1 MSRGPA
7 SYARTRNYA
16 RVQRERDERTHER
29 RMGRPPRRIPFD
41 LRHLSVRSHVIT
53 RNFVRLNVARTVL
66 AVHFGSFWPGRLSK
80 SPPLPRT
87 ANYPLTPPSCSDV
100 TISAVHQ
107 EFVSRSSPPFFILIS
122 FLPVSRVFLDLW
134 NTENGNECHGGE
146 RWTRFACSQ
155 IYIPRVI
162 DARARSICMILP
174 AASCTRRLCAIIVS
188 AC

>member
-1 MSRGPA
+1 MSREPA
-7 SYARTRNYA
+7 SHARTRNYA

-53 RNFVRLNVARTVL
+53 RNFVRSNVARTVL

-107 EFVSRSSPPFFILIS
+107 EFVSRSSPPFS
-122 FLPVSRVFLDLW
+122 FLLVFYQCHVSSSIYGTQRMGTSVMAEKGELGSRVRKFTFL
-134 NTENGNECHGGE
+134 
-146 RWTRFACSQ
+146 A
-155 IYIPRVI
+155 
-162 DARARSICMILP
+162 
-174 AASCTRRLCAIIVS
+174 
-188 AC
+188 

>member
-1 MSRGPA
+1 MSRGPTSHA
-7 SYARTRNYA
+7 CTRNYA

-29 RMGRPPRRIPFD
+29 CMGRIPFN

-66 AVHFGSFWPGRLSK
+66 AVHFGSFWPERLSK
-80 SPPLPRT
+80 SPPLPPT
-87 ANYPLTPPSCSDV
+87 ANYPLTSPSCPGCYNLRCPPGIRFS
-100 TISAVHQ
+100 
-107 EFVSRSSPPFFILIS
+107 FFSSFFILIS
-122 FLPVSRVFLDLW
+122 FPAVSRVFLDLW
-134 NTENGNECHGGE
+134 NTENGNKCHGGE

-174 AASCTRRLCAIIVS
+174 AALCSRRLCAIIVS
-188 AC
+188 AS